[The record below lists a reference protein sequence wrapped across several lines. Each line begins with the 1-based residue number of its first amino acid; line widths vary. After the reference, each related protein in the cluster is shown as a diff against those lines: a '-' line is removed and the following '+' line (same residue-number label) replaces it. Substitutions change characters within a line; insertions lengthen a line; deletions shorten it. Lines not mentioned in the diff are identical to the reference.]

1 MALVIHSYYI
11 AGVTN
16 FGDFVSDA
24 KAPMY
29 VELLPSRL
37 EFELDS
43 DDYYR
48 GLILQTVIGSM

>member
-16 FGDFVSDA
+16 FGDFISDA

-29 VELLPSRL
+29 VDFPSRL
-37 EFELDS
+37 EFEIDL
-43 DDYYR
+43 
-48 GLILQTVIGSM
+48 G

>member
-1 MALVIHSYYI
+1 MALLIHGYYV

-29 VELLPSRL
+29 VGDPSDL
-37 EFELDS
+37 
-43 DDYYR
+43 
-48 GLILQTVIGSM
+48 

>member
-16 FGDFVSDA
+16 FGDFVSDE

-29 VELLPSRL
+29 VESLHGLT
-37 EFELDS
+37 FELD
-43 DDYYR
+43 DFYR